1 MQSFYE
7 YLRSKAEAEEEDIEE
22 EEREER
28 EEKREE
34 KEIRKAET
42 EREKKE
48 VNAPS
53 PSPSPSTQQFS
64 QQNPQ
69 AELLKQHILEARL
82 RFINKYP
89 QLADK
94 IDQIYQVAVG
104 LLGADYQKG
113 KLRHNDF
120 FDYLKEATELYAKTI
135 ESEHQFFSKN
145 PIRFKDDETKV
156 QGRMTR
162 KDYHKFYVEEFLPSI
177 TKEGN
182 FIEYITYPD
191 GIPVPR
197 FIRGREKYNTFF
209 DLGVAE
215 KENT

>member
-7 YLRSKAEAEEEDIEE
+7 YLRRKAEEEEE
-22 EEREER
+22 GTEGEEREER

-34 KEIRKAET
+34 KEVKKAET

-48 VNAPS
+48 VNPS
-53 PSPSPSTQQFS
+53 PSSSLSTQQSS
-64 QQNPQ
+64 QQNIQ
-69 AELLKQHILEARL
+69 SEILKQHILEARL

-94 IDQIYQVAVG
+94 IDQIYQVAIG

-145 PIRFKDDETKV
+145 PIKFKEDETKV

-162 KDYHKFYVEEFLPSI
+162 KDYQKFYIEEFLPSI

-197 FIRGREKYNTFF
+197 FIKGKEKYNTFF
-209 DLGVAE
+209 DIGVGE
-215 KENT
+215 RENK

>member
-7 YLRSKAEAEEEDIEE
+7 YLRRKAEEEEEEEGIEE

-34 KEIRKAET
+34 KEVKKAET

-48 VNAPS
+48 VNPS
-53 PSPSPSTQQFS
+53 PSPSPSSSPSTQQS
-64 QQNPQ
+64 
-69 AELLKQHILEARL
+69 ELLKQHILEARL

-94 IDQIYQVAVG
+94 IDQIYQVAIG

-145 PIRFKDDETKV
+145 PIRFKEDETKV
-156 QGRMTR
+156 RGRMTK
-162 KDYHKFYVEEFLPSI
+162 KDYHKFYIEEFLPSI

-197 FIRGREKYNTFF
+197 FIKGREKYNTFF
-209 DLGVAE
+209 DLAVGE
-215 KENT
+215 KENK